1 MPSLRK
7 MMTTH
12 SIAKDEGRKD
22 AMKELRKVEKSFGK
36 DVDGRDTLPKILP
49 RVYKICELCYQ

>member
-1 MPSLRK
+1 

-12 SIAKDEGRKD
+12 YIAKDEGHKD

-36 DVDGRDTLPKILP
+36 DVDGRDTSPKILKP
-49 RVYKICELCYQ
+49 RVYKIWELQ